1 MTTLVLMLH
10 GVGGNGAGMGG
21 LARHLAA
28 PGLVFRAPDAPHPF
42 NAGFR
47 WFDIAGITPQNR
59 PARVEAARKGL
70 DALIDLHQAETG
82 ARRVILLGFSQGAI
96 MSIDALARGR
106 VAEAVIFAGRYAV
119 AGAPQPLPGARG
131 LLVGGSFDH
140 VIPAAEVAE
149 ASELLARI
157 GVATTYLEEPIGHEI
172 GPSGLAAAKTF
183 LQ

>member
-10 GVGGNGAGMGG
+10 GVGGHGAGMGG

-28 PGLVFRAPDAPHPF
+28 PGLVFRAPDAPHAF
-42 NAGFR
+42 NGGFR

-59 PARVEAARKGL
+59 PSRVEAAREGL
-70 DALIDLHQAETG
+70 DALIDRHLAETG
-82 ARRVILLGFSQGAI
+82 AKRLVLLGFSQGAI
-96 MSIDALARGR
+96 MSIDALARGK

-119 AGAPQPLPGARG
+119 ADAPKPQAGARA
-131 LLVGGSFDH
+131 LLVGGSFDQ

-149 ASELLARI
+149 ACALLAGM
-157 GVATTYLEEPIGHEI
+157 GVAATYLEEAVGHEI
-172 GPSGLAAAKTF
+172 GPKGLAAARDF